1 MDLNFYAMN
10 AKKKNQRNDQVLD
23 EQTFLQKN
31 LKIYPIMS
39 AVTKGDQKM
48 L

>member
-10 AKKKNQRNDQVLD
+10 SKKENQKNDQVFD
-23 EQTFLQKN
+23 EQTFLQEH

-39 AVTKGDQKM
+39 AVTKGDQNM